1 MRSILLICFF
11 LSSIIIVKCATTYF
25 TTISTIAGTGT
36 GTYTGDNG
44 QATSATIKEPH
55 GLAIDSSGNVYIG
68 DGGNYRV
75 RKYTASTG
83 IITNFAGTGVSTFNG
98 DGGVASSARISYPHQ
113 LALDSSGISTYIQ
126 QPTRIRLTHSS
137 Y

>member
-1 MRSILLICFF
+1 MRSFLLISLF

-68 DGGNYRV
+68 DGANYRV

-83 IITNFAGTGVSTFNG
+83 IITNYAGSGVSTFAGDNG
-98 DGGVASSARISYPHQ
+98 AATSARISYPHQ